1 MRANLATSLRRR
13 RRSCPITQ
21 YDRLPPELRHWL
33 AQAALPWSPVSAL
46 RLWRKLLDE
55 TGKDAEAARA
65 RLDMIEARMLMRD
78 APGVWGVAPPAGRMG
93 SVARPASG
101 TASGGAWVANSP
113 QGRNKYIDM

>member
-55 TGKDAEAARA
+55 TGKDPEAARA

-78 APGVWGVAPPAGRMG
+78 APRVWGVAPPAVRVGPLP
-93 SVARPASG
+93 RPASG
-101 TASGGAWVANSP
+101 AASKSAWVTNSP
-113 QGRNKYIDM
+113 QGGNKYTEI